1 MLRAAY
7 VSTTLVCMAIRI
19 TRRSLALAA
28 AGIAPALAQ
37 DQDRLY
43 RGPLESAG
51 DKVDPENFDP
61 VHWTK
66 LRHDS
71 APLKLTFRA
80 ENRKQA
86 EAWQRELRAKV
97 VELLGGFS
105 EPRTPPRAQWL
116 DTCECRAFK
125 REKFVFESR
134 PGVGVLAYLITP
146 PNSRRPLPVVIC
158 IPGHGRGVDDIVG
171 IDEHGLDRTERRGYQ
186 YDFALQVAEHGMA
199 AVAIEPMAFG
209 CRRDAATIA
218 KGASAYACQPVAG
231 SALLLG
237 ETMIGWR
244 VFDVMR
250 TIDWIESRPALDAR
264 KVGCIGISGGGTCA
278 LFSAAVDTRI
288 QATLVSGYLNTFRA
302 CIMSMSH
309 CMDNYVPGI
318 LKWAEMYD
326 VAGLIAPRRLFSEA
340 GDRDPIFPAT
350 AARESFERVKKIY
363 QVFGAPDAVQQEI
376 FSGVHEFHG
385 VHGIPFIA
393 DALK

>member
-1 MLRAAY
+1 
-7 VSTTLVCMAIRI
+7 MARRI

-37 DQDRLY
+37 DQPPAY
-43 RGPLESAG
+43 GGPLEGSSG
-51 DKVDPENFDP
+51 KVDPAKFDP
-61 VHWTK
+61 VQWTK

-86 EAWQRELRAKV
+86 EAWQRQLRAKI
-97 VELLGGFS
+97 VELLGGFPES
-105 EPRTPPRAQWL
+105 RTPLGARTLEVLEFP
-116 DTCECRAFK
+116 AFQ

-134 PGVGVLAYLITP
+134 PGVGVLGYVITP
-146 PNSRRPLPVVIC
+146 KNARGPLPAVIC

-171 IDEHGLDRTERRGYQ
+171 LDEHGLARTERRGYE

-209 CRRDAATIA
+209 CRRDALTVA
-218 KGASAYACQPVAG
+218 KGPTAYACQPVAG

-244 VFDVMR
+244 VYDVMR

-264 KVGCIGISGGGTCA
+264 KIGCIGISGGGTCA

-288 QATLVSGYLNTFRA
+288 RATLVSGYLNTFRG

-326 VAGLIAPRRLFSEA
+326 VAGLIAPRQLFSEA
-340 GDRDPIFPAT
+340 GDRDPIFPAA
-350 AARESFERVKKIY
+350 AARESFEHVKKVY
-363 QVFGAPDAVQQEI
+363 EVFGAPDAVQQEI
-376 FSGVHEFHG
+376 FPGVHEFHG
-385 VHGIPFIA
+385 VRGIPFIA
-393 DALK
+393 EALKS

>member
-1 MLRAAY
+1 
-7 VSTTLVCMAIRI
+7 MATRI

-37 DQDRLY
+37 DQPAAY
-43 RGPLESAG
+43 GGPLEG
-51 DKVDPENFDP
+51 VRDKVDPVSFDP
-61 VHWTK
+61 VEWTK

-80 ENRKQA
+80 TTREQA
-86 EAWQRELRAKV
+86 LVWQRQLRAKI
-97 VELLGGFS
+97 VELMGGFP
-105 EPRTPPRAQWL
+105 ETRTPLRAQTL
-116 DTCECRAFK
+116 DVREFPAFK

-134 PGVGVLAYLITP
+134 PGVSVLGYLVTP
-146 PNSRRPLPVVIC
+146 AGAKGPLPVVVC

-171 IDEHGLDRTERRGYQ
+171 IDEHGRERTKRGGYE

-218 KGASAYACQPVAG
+218 KGQTAYACQPVAG

-288 QATLVSGYLNTFRA
+288 Q
-302 CIMSMSH
+302 
-309 CMDNYVPGI
+309 
-318 LKWAEMYD
+318 
-326 VAGLIAPRRLFSEA
+326 
-340 GDRDPIFPAT
+340 
-350 AARESFERVKKIY
+350 
-363 QVFGAPDAVQQEI
+363 
-376 FSGVHEFHG
+376 
-385 VHGIPFIA
+385 
-393 DALK
+393 

>member
-1 MLRAAY
+1 
-7 VSTTLVCMAIRI
+7 MARRI

-37 DQDRLY
+37 DQPPAY
-43 RGPLESAG
+43 GGPLEGSSG
-51 DKVDPENFDP
+51 KVDPAKFDP
-61 VHWTK
+61 VQWTK

-86 EAWQRELRAKV
+86 EAWQRQLRAKI
-97 VELLGGFS
+97 VELLGGFPES
-105 EPRTPPRAQWL
+105 RTPLGARTLEVLEFP
-116 DTCECRAFK
+116 AFQ

-134 PGVGVLAYLITP
+134 PGVGVLGYVITP
-146 PNSRRPLPVVIC
+146 KNARGPLPAVIC

-171 IDEHGLDRTERRGYQ
+171 LDEHGLARTERRGYE

-209 CRRDAATIA
+209 CRRDALTVA
-218 KGASAYACQPVAG
+218 KGPTAYACQPVAG

-244 VFDVMR
+244 VYDVMR

-264 KVGCIGISGGGTCA
+264 KIGCIGISGGGTCA

-326 VAGLIAPRRLFSEA
+326 VAGLIAPRQLFSEA
-340 GDRDPIFPAT
+340 GDRDPIFPAA
-350 AARESFERVKKIY
+350 AARESFEHVKKVY
-363 QVFGAPDAVQQEI
+363 EVFGAPDAVQQEI
-376 FSGVHEFHG
+376 FPGVHEFHG
-385 VHGIPFIA
+385 VRGIPFIA
-393 DALK
+393 EALKS

>member
-1 MLRAAY
+1 
-7 VSTTLVCMAIRI
+7 MATRI
-19 TRRSLALAA
+19 TRRRLALAA

-37 DQDRLY
+37 DQPPAY
-43 RGPLESAG
+43 GGPLEGSL
-51 DKVDPENFDP
+51 DKVDPASFDP
-61 VHWTK
+61 VQWTK

-80 ENRKQA
+80 ETRKQA
-86 EAWQRELRAKV
+86 EAWQRQLRAKII
-97 VELLGGFS
+97 ELLGGFP
-105 EPRTPPRAQWL
+105 ERTPLHAQTL
-116 DTCECRAFK
+116 DVRDFPTFK

-134 PGVGVLAYLITP
+134 PGVGALGYLITP
-146 PNSRRPLPVVIC
+146 KNASGPLPVVIC

-171 IDEHGLDRTERRGYQ
+171 IDEHGRDRTERRAYE
-186 YDFALQVAEHGMA
+186 YDFALQVADRGMA

-209 CRRDAATIA
+209 CRRDPLTIA
-218 KGASAYACQPVAG
+218 KGPAAYACQPVAG

-237 ETMIGWR
+237 ETMLGWR
-244 VFDVMR
+244 VYDVIR
-250 TIDWIESRPALDAR
+250 TVDWIESRPVLDAR

-278 LFSAAVDTRI
+278 LFSAAVEPRI

-309 CMDNYVPGI
+309 CMDNYLPGI

-350 AARESFERVKKIY
+350 AARESFERVKKVY
-363 QVFGAPDAVQQEI
+363 EVFGAPDAVQQEI

-385 VHGIPFIA
+385 VRGIPFIA
-393 DALK
+393 EALKS

>member
-1 MLRAAY
+1 
-7 VSTTLVCMAIRI
+7 MAIRI

-37 DQDRLY
+37 DPPVAY
-43 RGPLESAG
+43 GGPLEGSL
-51 DKVDPENFDP
+51 DKVDPVAFDP
-61 VHWTK
+61 VQWTN

-80 ENRKQA
+80 ENRRQA
-86 EAWQRELRAKV
+86 EAWQRELRAKII
-97 VELLGGFS
+97 ELLGGFP
-105 EPRTPPRAQWL
+105 ERTPLGARTLEVRDFP
-116 DTCECRAFK
+116 AFK

-134 PGVGVLAYLITP
+134 PGVGVLGYLITP
-146 PNSRRPLPVVIC
+146 KNARGPLPVVIC
-158 IPGHGRGVDDIVG
+158 LPGHGRGVDDIVG
-171 IDEHGLDRTERRGYQ
+171 IDEHGRDRTERRGYE
-186 YDFALQVAEHGMA
+186 YDFALQVADHGMA

-209 CRRDAATIA
+209 CRRDALTIA

-250 TIDWIESRPALDAR
+250 TVDWIESRPALDPR
-264 KVGCIGISGGGTCA
+264 KIGCIGISGGGTCA
-278 LFSAAVDTRI
+278 LFSAAVDARI
-288 QATLVSGYLNTFRA
+288 QATLVSGYLDTFRA

-363 QVFGAPDAVQQEI
+363 QVFGATEAVQQDV

-385 VHGIPFIA
+385 VRGIPFIA
-393 DALK
+393 EALK

>member
-1 MLRAAY
+1 
-7 VSTTLVCMAIRI
+7 MATRI

-37 DQDRLY
+37 DGGRAY
-43 RGPLESAG
+43 GGPLESAG
-51 DKVDPENFDP
+51 GKIDPATFDP
-61 VHWTK
+61 VQWTK

-80 ENRKQA
+80 QTRRQA
-86 EAWQRELRAKV
+86 EAWQRQLRGKII
-97 VELLGGFS
+97 ELLGGFPES
-105 EPRTPPRAQWL
+105 RTPLRAQWI

-146 PNSRRPLPVVIC
+146 PNARRPLPVVIC
-158 IPGHGRGVDDIVG
+158 LPGHGRGVDDIVG
-171 IDEHGLDRTERRGYQ
+171 IDEHGLDRTERRGYE

-209 CRRDAATIA
+209 CRRDALTVA
-218 KGASAYACQPVAG
+218 KGATAYACQPVAG

-244 VFDVMR
+244 VYDVMR
-250 TIDWIESRPALDAR
+250 TIDWIESRRELDAH
-264 KVGCIGISGGGTCA
+264 KIGCIGISGGGTCA
-278 LFSAAVDTRI
+278 LFSAAIEPRI

-318 LKWAEMYD
+318 LNWAEMYD

-340 GDRDPIFPAT
+340 GDRDPIFPAA

-363 QVFGAPDAVQQEI
+363 EVFGVPGAGEQEI
-376 FSGVHEFHG
+376 FPGVHEFHG
-385 VHGIPFIA
+385 ARGIPFIA
-393 DALK
+393 ESLKS